1 MSAANLSLWRIALH
15 AAIDAL
21 FDVLE
26 RGVTKPTPAPRGS
39 SR

>member
-1 MSAANLSLWRIALH
+1 MSSANLSLWRIGLH

-26 RGVTKPTPAPRGS
+26 RGVAKSTPAPRGT
-39 SR
+39 R